1 MLHIALDEAACSF
14 ATRLPHRCCPEG
26 PSSAPRS
33 TLAARQSA
41 PYPARRLCHT
51 AFPGGLLSRRTL
63 HIAPAKPCI
72 PCRRLSSSGALRQS
86 KPASRQRPI
95 RPHHRKST
103 AFSRRAALS
112 RDIAPFQAAVALHG
126 QTRRIKSALHGQAH
140 PFRPYFYQNLERVS
154 ARFRLICQKFVTS
167 NAPKA
172 RFPTYKPRAT
182 LAVSRISSV
191 LPSAAASAS
200 SSAPLPHRSPRP
212 SITPHC
218 IRHPCSIKR
227 ISNALCSAAISLSA
241 SSRPAVY

>member
-1 MLHIALDEAACSF
+1 MRPTGRFFCAVHSPHSVFRVRRASCPSPAAY
-14 ATRLPHRCCPEG
+14 LPASCFIL
-26 PSSAPRS
+26 RS
-33 TLAARQSA
+33 TKRRAHLRRVSLITVAPKALLPLPAARSPPRQSA

-51 AFPGGLLSRRTL
+51 AFPGGPLSRRML

-154 ARFRLICQKFVTS
+154 ARRAKRSPRHPAMNRPVRRALSRLWPHHCS
-167 NAPKA
+167 SM
-172 RFPTYKPRAT
+172 R
-182 LAVSRISSV
+182 RISSFF
-191 LPSAAASAS
+191 
-200 SSAPLPHRSPRP
+200 
-212 SITPHC
+212 
-218 IRHPCSIKR
+218 
-227 ISNALCSAAISLSA
+227 CSAAMK
-241 SSRPAVY
+241 SSMLICPALY